1 MRCVQIRNNQLI
13 LCPRT
18 ERFEVLGCLILTIQG
33 SVSLIQMSI
42 GNHRYGNTL
51 MGDSE
56 RVVGLDNYE
65 TLDIYN
71 SLFATTTTTTT
82 TVSNITTT
90 AAGLDLG
97 KMGGKN

>member
-1 MRCVQIRNNQLI
+1 M
-13 LCPRT
+13 
-18 ERFEVLGCLILTIQG
+18 
-33 SVSLIQMSI
+33 IQMSI

-82 TVSNITTT
+82 TVSNITT
-90 AAGLDLG
+90 AAGLVDWTLARWEVRTECIEILLIYSL
-97 KMGGKN
+97 